1 MRCGMSKATLEILE
15 QEIQSAFVH
24 IIDLQ
29 QEDNYAEMSKQ
40 FAKLLASLQQLQLI
54 NSSLQLLVEPA
65 QCLQETK
72 ILLESLE
79 EAQQRQHRK
88 KRLLTHRQIL
98 QLWLRQNLHYKR
110 EYLPKLF

>member
-1 MRCGMSKATLEILE
+1 MIKTTLELLE
-15 QEIQSAFVH
+15 KEIADALIH
-24 IIDLQ
+24 IIKLQ
-29 QEDNYAEMSKQ
+29 QEDRYAEMSKQ
-40 FAKLLASLQQLQLI
+40 FAELLTSLQRHQLI
-54 NSSLQLLVEPA
+54 DTSLQLLVEPA
-65 QCLQETK
+65 QCLHETK
-72 ILLESLE
+72 MLLESLQ